1 MCEEKKRLLQWYEE
15 LEVSLGKTL
24 TALNQQAGTV
34 SRNEYDALR
43 LSVEIARMEV
53 ERARIAFD
61 AHVLE
66 HKC

>member
-1 MCEEKKRLLQWYEE
+1 MCEEKKRLLKWYEQ

-24 TALNQQAGTV
+24 TALNQQAGIV
-34 SRNEYDALR
+34 PRNEYDALR

-61 AHVLE
+61 AHVIE
-66 HKC
+66 HRC

>member
-1 MCEEKKRLLQWYEE
+1 MCEEKKRLLQWYEQLE
-15 LEVSLGKTL
+15 LSLGKTL

-43 LSVEIARMEV
+43 LSVEIARTEV

-61 AHVLE
+61 AHMLE
-66 HKC
+66 HRC